1 MAYNSLSNYYR
12 EKDKAKQNKYLV
24 QGIEAL
30 KNDPEQKDLR
40 SNFAFI
46 HMQNLYNGGQYKSE
60 EKDELKK
67 AIQLIKDEFSDDDNA
82 VNAYLMDGQM
92 AFDEKKYDEAKKIY
106 QEAIAKFPDEDRCL
120 IMAARSAW
128 MIAQTNGSK
137 KADLEEAIRLFTE
150 LEKATPNEPD
160 YWGESLYILYNNTQ
174 QTAQAAKYKKYYKSK

>member
-1 MAYNSLSNYYR
+1 M
-12 EKDKAKQNKYLV
+12 DKRKARTDFEVWVPNEN
-24 QGIEAL
+24 GIEL
-30 KNDPEQKDLR
+30 CP
-40 SNFAFI
+40 
-46 HMQNLYNGGQYKSE
+46 
-60 EKDELKK
+60 
-67 AIQLIKDEFSDDDNA
+67 LI
-82 VNAYLMDGQM
+82 
-92 AFDEKKYDEAKKIY
+92 
-106 QEAIAKFPDEDRCL
+106 EAIAKFPDEDRCL